1 MVSFLVLGL
10 FLLAVYLSDLFDFPL
25 SNGSIWSFYELG
37 MTERLVAGFQPPSIS
52 PWWSGTTI
60 LVGWGSVSIFL
71 ASFLWRSY
79 SPGEAFLVWLTLGYF
94 LLMAVL
100 WLFHDR
106 YALVLL
112 PSAIV
117 LLLTNKMFPRLAVSM
132 VCLALFSIV
141 SFVGVYDHLQ
151 YNAALW
157 QAVNNLHQR
166 GVADADLDGGYIIN
180 GWLHYAHPANAPR
193 DGQGNIV
200 ISGIS
205 GSTPKTN
212 PTTRYQIAN
221 VHLPNWR
228 VLETIPYNR
237 WLGRLG
243 NIYILERKPAPPL
256 VSGEENS
263 NG

>member
-10 FLLAVYLSDLFDFPL
+10 FLLAAYLADLFDFPL
-25 SNGSIWSFYELG
+25 SNDSIWSFYELG

-52 PWWSGTTI
+52 PWWKGAAI

-71 ASFLWRSY
+71 ASLLWRSY
-79 SPGEAFLVWLTLGYF
+79 KPGEAFLVWLTLGYF

-117 LLLTNKMFPRLAVSM
+117 LLLMNKVFPRPAVSI
-132 VCLALFSIV
+132 VFLALFGMV

-157 QAVNNLHQR
+157 QAVKKLHQR
-166 GVADADLDGGYIIN
+166 GVADADLDGGYIVN

-193 DGQGNIV
+193 DDQGNIV
-200 ISGIS
+200 VSGLTTKIS
-205 GSTPKTN
+205 PA
-212 PTTRYQIAN
+212 RYLIAN
-221 VHLPNWR
+221 VHLPSWR
-228 VLETIPYNR
+228 LSETILYNR
-237 WLGRLG
+237 WLGHSG
-243 NIYILERKPAPPL
+243 SIYILERQPAPPL
-256 VSGEENS
+256 VSGEENR